1 MLRLAKKRK
10 MHKGLKLKIW
20 YHDFTPILISEL
32 SSGAYER
39 FCTLFNI
46 GALLSQ
52 LGSTQNQTNDDGLKT
67 AAKYFQRAAGIFTF
81 LKDNVYPVLQTL
93 PTPDL
98 SVSCLT
104 ALNSIML
111 AQAQDCFYMKAT
123 AGKNLSKAF
132 YRSQMFKIIDGS
144 YLGCFKKKCTSLDYF
159 YKVLKKLKIL
169 RMKSVWKR
177 EGKLF

>member
-1 MLRLAKKRK
+1 M
-10 MHKGLKLKIW
+10 
-20 YHDFTPILISEL
+20 

-39 FCTLFNI
+39 FCTLFNV
-46 GALLSQ
+46 GGLLSQ

-123 AGKNLSKAF
+123 AGKIVFLVVLCTTVYN
-132 YRSQMFKIIDGS
+132 S
-144 YLGCFKKKCTSLDYF
+144 YVKVKCLLRECSTLCF
-159 YKVLKKLKIL
+159 LKN
-169 RMKSVWKR
+169 
-177 EGKLF
+177 